1 MSDVDENTKNL
12 DKLAEE
18 LSYYLNEA
26 NKIPPVSQ
34 ETLGCGKATVYEDI
48 YDIIKV
54 DPKTLNFECN
64 FFDRS
69 IDMYAIPIFNGY
81 LPNQGNAKKVFLD
94 YLNNNNNL
102 DYHTKLKL
110 LFKDYDIY
118 DIIKKVYNDLINQ
131 NIKTANET
139 EVKKTINNIL
149 NIPNKNDTNTIY
161 NDKNI
166 AALIISEI
174 IFLFAREIGGTIYY
188 FGGKKRDHTN
198 EDNLLPSLETAIH
211 IIEYIKPKIEQVNKE
226 NKDETN
232 IKLIYTI
239 FSCLKT
245 TENIQKL
252 LQYNLLNFILGVTS
266 SMATGKPN
274 NINIYIKDNNILKN
288 IDDFFKL
295 PRISKFTDSK
305 ELTIQQYNNL
315 VNNFIDFYN
324 NNHLIV
330 TTYCTKII
338 QAVDGHGDPVFIKF
352 LLNKREYNITLN
364 TYNEYNKIYW
374 TDDNRLKNPENT
386 FLNNLKNILF
396 PEQSQTNR
404 TTGGRRKLRKTVKR
418 KKNTTKKRK
427 RNKSRKIIPRRRL
440 HPHRRLCLD

>member
-1 MSDVDENTKNL
+1 MNDVDENTKNL

-18 LSYYLNEA
+18 LSDYLNEA
-26 NKIPPVSQ
+26 NKILPVKK
-34 ETLGCGKATVYEDI
+34 ETLGCGKATVYEDL
-48 YDIIKV
+48 YDTIKV

-64 FFDRS
+64 FLDRS

-81 LPNQGNAKKVFLD
+81 LPTQGNPKKVFLD

-118 DIIKKVYNDLINQ
+118 DIIKKVYNDLISQ
-131 NIKTANET
+131 NIIKANET
-139 EVKKTINNIL
+139 DVKKSINNIL

-188 FGGKKRDHTN
+188 FGGKKRDHSN
-198 EDNLLPSLETAIH
+198 EDNLLPSLETAIQ
-211 IIEYIKPKIEQVNKE
+211 IIEYIKPKIEQD

-252 LQYNLLNFILGVTS
+252 LQEKLLFRILGVTS
-266 SMATGKPN
+266 SMATGQPN
-274 NINIYIKDNNILKN
+274 DINNYIKDNNILKN

-295 PRISKFTDSK
+295 PRIPNSKNSK
-305 ELTIQQYNNL
+305 ELMIQQYNN
-315 VNNFIDFYN
+315 VNNNFIDFDN

-338 QAVDGHGDPVFIKF
+338 QAVDEQGDPVFIIF
-352 LLNKREYNITLN
+352 LLNKREYNITQN
-364 TYNEYNKIYW
+364 TYSEYNKIYW
-374 TDDNRLKNPENT
+374 TDDRLKNPENT
-386 FLNNLKNILF
+386 FLNNLNNILF
-396 PEQSQTNR
+396 PRQSQTNR

-427 RNKSRKIIPRRRL
+427 YPNKSRKIMPRRR
-440 HPHRRLCLD
+440 PRPRFRP

>member
-12 DKLAEE
+12 DKLAQE
-18 LSYYLNEA
+18 LSDYLNKA
-26 NKIPPVSQ
+26 NKILPVKK
-34 ETLGCGKATVYEDI
+34 ETLGCGKAMVYEDL
-48 YDIIKV
+48 YDTIKV
-54 DPKTLNFECN
+54 DSKTLNFECN
-64 FFDRS
+64 FLDRP

-118 DIIKKVYNDLINQ
+118 DIIKKVYNDLISQ
-131 NIKTANET
+131 NIIKANET
-139 EVKKTINNIL
+139 DVKKSINNIL

-166 AALIISEI
+166 AALIICEI

-188 FGGKKRDHTN
+188 FGGKKRDHSN
-198 EDNLLPSLETAIH
+198 EDNLLPSLETAIQ

-252 LQYNLLNFILGVTS
+252 LQFNLLNSILNVVS
-266 SMATGKPN
+266 SMPTGLQN
-274 NINIYIKDNNILKN
+274 DINHYIKDSNKVKN
-288 IDDFFKL
+288 IDDYFKL
-295 PRISKFTDSK
+295 PRISKSTDSK

-315 VNNFIDFYN
+315 NNNFIDFDN

-338 QAVDGHGDPVFIKF
+338 NVVNNNGDPVFIIF
-352 LLNKREYNITLN
+352 LLNKREYNITQN

-374 TDDNRLKNPENT
+374 TDNRLKNPENT
-386 FLNNLKNILF
+386 FLNNLMNIIS
-396 PEQSQTNR
+396 PPVTPVNPI
-404 TTGGRRKLRKTVKR
+404 TGGRRGPRKTVKR
-418 KKNTTKKRK
+418 KKNKTQKRK
-427 RNKSRKIIPRRRL
+427 RNKSRKIMPRRRV
-440 HPHRRLCLD
+440 HPHRR